1 MIVKPADIS
10 RELSVILMYLI
21 SLIARPGL
29 SVIFRVYVPGAWW
42 CTSAVGCGNIKQIK
56 PSIIVKWLFFS
67 ITCREERY
75 CGNQNKR
82 ICITQQ
88 RNVNI
93 CFDFVQFYLRDTF
106 CCNYFNV
113 VCDKDKKD
121 FIKAFDCFWPSKL
134 STGVGGGGGG
144 AKFDYTCDTGNR
156 QNAYTYITMFY
167 FRINI
172 FSVSIWIDELII
184 SFKA

>member
-56 PSIIVKWLFFS
+56 PSIIVKCYFS
-67 ITCREERY
+67 VSRFTCREERY
-75 CGNQNKR
+75 CGNQNDR

-113 VCDKDKKD
+113 VCDKDNKD
-121 FIKAFDCFWPSKL
+121 FIKAFD
-134 STGVGGGGGG
+134 
-144 AKFDYTCDTGNR
+144 DD
-156 QNAYTYITMFY
+156 MFLA
-167 FRINI
+167 
-172 FSVSIWIDELII
+172 V
-184 SFKA
+184 

>member
-21 SLIARPGL
+21 SLIARPSL

-42 CTSAVGCGNIKQIK
+42 CTSAVGCGNIRQIK
-56 PSIIVKWLFFS
+56 PSIFVKWLFFC

-93 CFDFVQFYLRDTF
+93 CLDFVQFYLRDTF
-106 CCNYFNV
+106 YCNYFNV
-113 VCDKDKKD
+113 QCVIRIIRILSKPLM
-121 FIKAFDCFWPSKL
+121 ICFWPSKL
-134 STGVGGGGGG
+134 STGVGWGGVQNLTT
-144 AKFDYTCDTGNR
+144 FDPGNR